1 MITKWKRENSR
12 RLLEMVDIDRLVPK
26 KSPLRRIDAAAR
38 LLILADGTR
47 IPLEDVAELEIVE

>member
-1 MITKWKRENSR
+1 MSR
-12 RLLEMVDIDRLVPK
+12 QIGVIIDFLTEDYR
-26 KSPLRRIDAAAR
+26 RRIDAAAR